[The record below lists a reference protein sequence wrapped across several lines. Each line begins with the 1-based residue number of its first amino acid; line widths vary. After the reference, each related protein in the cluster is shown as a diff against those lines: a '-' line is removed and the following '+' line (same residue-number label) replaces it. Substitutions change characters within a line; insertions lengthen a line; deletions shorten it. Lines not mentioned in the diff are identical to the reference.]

1 MQIDWA
7 VVFATLAGPIL
18 AVWAS
23 EWRQQRRALHEKKEW
38 VFRTL
43 MSTRAARLRIEHV
56 AAINQ
61 IDFAFS
67 RESCAAVQDAWG
79 LYRQHLRHI
88 DSISEDEAV
97 RHAWQNKANDLLADL
112 LHQMAIDLNFP
123 FSKSDITDNSY
134 YPDAYITDELTQQET
149 RHLLLQ
155 VLKNG
160 RPINIRF
167 IGDEPPQPVNK
178 PDWNSARSKSWQ
190 PSRQLVISPLCINRE
205 QVGNRAKV

>member
-7 VVFATLAGPIL
+7 VVFTTLVGPIL

-23 EWRQQRRALHEKKEW
+23 EWRQQHRAAREQKEW

-56 AAINQ
+56 GAINQ
-61 IDFAFS
+61 IDFAFP

-79 LYRQHLRHI
+79 LYRQHLRHA
-88 DSISEDEAV
+88 DSISEDQAV
-97 RHAWQNKANDLLADL
+97 RQAWQNKANDLLADL
-112 LHQMAIDLNFP
+112 LHQMALDLKIP
-123 FSKSDITDNSY
+123 FSKSEITNNSY
-134 YPDAYITDELTQQET
+134 YPDAYITDEISTQET

-160 RPINIRF
+160 RPINIR
-167 IGDEPPQPVNK
+167 VV
-178 PDWNSARSKSWQ
+178 PDDHH
-190 PSRQLVISPLCINRE
+190 P
-205 QVGNRAKV
+205 

>member
-23 EWRQQRRALHEKKEW
+23 EWRQQRRALHERKEW

-61 IDFAFS
+61 IDFAFP
-67 RESCAAVQDAWG
+67 RQSCASVQDAWG
-79 LYRQHLRHI
+79 LYRQHLRQA
-88 DSISEDEAV
+88 DSISEDQAI
-97 RHAWQNKANDLLADL
+97 RQAWQNKANDLLADL
-112 LHQMAIDLNFP
+112 LHQMAIDLKIP
-123 FSKSDITDNSY
+123 FSKSEITDNSY
-134 YPDAYITDELTQQET
+134 YPDAYVTDEISQQET
-149 RHLLLQ
+149 KHLLLQ

-160 RPINIRF
+160 RPINIRV
-167 IGDEPPQPVNK
+167 IPDEN
-178 PDWNSARSKSWQ
+178 
-190 PSRQLVISPLCINRE
+190 I
-205 QVGNRAKV
+205 